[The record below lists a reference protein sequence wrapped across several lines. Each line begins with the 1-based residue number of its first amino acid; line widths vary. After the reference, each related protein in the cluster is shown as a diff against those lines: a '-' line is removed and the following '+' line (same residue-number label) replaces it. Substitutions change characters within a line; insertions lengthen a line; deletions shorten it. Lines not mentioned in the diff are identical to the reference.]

1 MVNRRLRYHYCG
13 RLVGGREGGFALL
26 DVLVGGIVLS
36 IALTAI
42 FGLSSRALSAQVLG
56 EKRQQASMLL
66 DLLLNQVLAIGP
78 RDYSSTFSLNGT
90 ADAPFENFQYE
101 ITIDDEGIGHPYGVT
116 ATVWWYMGSRRY
128 EETVETKI
136 AQPENDDN
144 EVEDRKLE
152 QPVNRD
158 Q

>member
-1 MVNRRLRYHYCG
+1 MVKSRLRYHYCG
-13 RLVGGREGGFALL
+13 RLVGGRRCGFALL

-42 FGLSSRALSAQVLG
+42 FGLSSRALSAQVVG

-78 RDYSSTFSLNGT
+78 RDYSSTFAMNGR
-90 ADAPFENFQYE
+90 ADPPFEQFEYE
-101 ITIDDEGIGHPYGVT
+101 LVIDDEGVGHPYGVT

-128 EETVETKI
+128 EEVVETKI
-136 AQPENDDN
+136 AQPENDND
-144 EVEDRKLE
+144 EVDDRKLD